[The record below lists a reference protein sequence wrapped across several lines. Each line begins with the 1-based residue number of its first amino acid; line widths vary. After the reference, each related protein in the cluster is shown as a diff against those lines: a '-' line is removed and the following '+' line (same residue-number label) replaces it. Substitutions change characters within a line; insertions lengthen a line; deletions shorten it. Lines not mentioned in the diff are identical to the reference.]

1 MKLFFWMNFNR
12 KGIFVVTMDL
22 VIITSW
28 KKKKKNQLIQTS
40 EKPPTYGGDLQ

>member
-28 KKKKKNQLIQTS
+28 KKKKNQLIQTS

>member
-28 KKKKKNQLIQTS
+28 KKKKKKIS
-40 EKPPTYGGDLQ
+40 